1 MNIPPRKIINRDIY
15 LFIYNLLKYII
26 YDEDKPEKFE
36 KILKEKH
43 LEKINLFI
51 SIYNEKINKKIEKY
65 SNKEC

>member
-26 YDEDKPEKFE
+26 YDEDKPEK